1 MTRPSGLAAALIGGL
16 FVLTTPVIVP
26 AQSAGDFAGQPV
38 ARVASAA
45 PGSLFGR
52 VQDEKGSPVAGV
64 VVSALGTTTT
74 FAVSDHDGRF
84 EFGTLAPGPYMLRA
98 HLSGYVAPRA
108 QMVQVR
114 ASARTTSS
122 ISLRRAGSTP
132 VLAAGIGALVDGGDR
147 SEETPPPAR
156 DGVEGTAG
164 SADSNDNHSE
174 TAWRLR
180 HARRGI
186 LKDAS
191 VPFDLFADNNDHPGG
206 VTPVD
211 LLSRAVG
218 SPARMATSFFSDTPF
233 SGQLNLLTTGTFN
246 VPQQLFSADNAPRNV
261 AYVRVGAPVGDRGD
275 WTVRGALT
283 QTDMSSWIVAGS
295 YATRAPARH
304 RYDVGMSYSTQRYDD
319 GSPVSRNGFADLARS
334 AGTVFGFDSFSLSP
348 AVTLTYGTS
357 YSRYDYLD
365 DRDLLSPRVEL
376 TLSTA
381 ANFRISAEASRRALA
396 PGAEEFLPP
405 AETGIWM
412 PAQRTFSSL
421 GPVDRFEAER
431 TTHMGLGIER
441 DFGVSTVSFRAF
453 SQQTDGQLM
462 TLFDAQLPD
471 EPAAAAGHYFVG
483 NVGDA
488 RATGCTA
495 EFRTLIAGRIHGS
508 VSYSFADAELMP
520 AGDVR
525 YLVLLAPSTL
535 RPAHEAIQDLST
547 RLETNV
553 PETSTRVL
561 ILYRVSNGFA
571 RAASDVDL
579 ASRPGLDGRFDVQV
593 RQSLPFMNFSS
604 ARFEMLLAVR
614 NFFRETSPDQSI
626 FDELLVVRPPKRLV
640 GGVTLHF

>member
-1 MTRPSGLAAALIGGL
+1 MTRASALAASALIGGL
-16 FVLTTPVIVP
+16 LILATPPIVL

-45 PGSLFGR
+45 PGSLFGH
-52 VQDEKGSPVAGV
+52 VQDDKGSPVAGV
-64 VVSALGTTTT
+64 IISALGTTTT
-74 FAVSDHDGRF
+74 FAVSDRDGRF

-98 HLSGYVAPRA
+98 HLAGYLAARA

-122 ISLRRAGSTP
+122 ISLRRAGSAP
-132 VLAAGIGALVDGGDR
+132 VLAAGIGGPTDAGDR
-147 SEETPPPAR
+147 SEEVAPSEPDKTDGGAPP
-156 DGVEGTAG
+156 D
-164 SADSNDNHSE
+164 DNHSE

-186 LKDAS
+186 LKDAN
-191 VPFDLFADNNDHPGG
+191 VPYDLFADSEHPGG

-218 SPARMATSFFSDTPF
+218 SPARIATNFFSETPF
-233 SGQLNLLTTGTFN
+233 SGQLNLLTTGSFN
-246 VPQQLFSADNAPRNV
+246 APQQLFSADNAQRNV

-304 RYDVGMSYSTQRYDD
+304 RYDLGMSYSTQRYDD
-319 GSPVSRNGFADLARS
+319 GSPLSRSDFPDGTRS
-334 AGTVFGFDSFSLSP
+334 AGTIFAFDSFSLSP
-348 AVTLTYGTS
+348 TVTLTYGTS

-365 DRDLLSPRVEL
+365 ERNLLSPRVEL
-376 TLSTA
+376 TVSGA
-381 ANFRISAEASRRALA
+381 GNFRIVAEASRRALA

-412 PAQRTFSSL
+412 PAQRTFSAL
-421 GPVDRFEAER
+421 GAADRFEAER
-431 TTHMGLGIER
+431 TTHIGLGMER
-441 DFGVSTVSFRAF
+441 DFGLSTVAFRAF
-453 SQQTDGQLM
+453 SQQTVDQLVA
-462 TLFDAQLPD
+462 LFGTQMPD
-471 EPAAAAGHYFVG
+471 EPGAPAGHYFVG

-488 RATGCTA
+488 QATGCTA
-495 EFRTLIAGRIHGS
+495 ELRTTIGERVHGS
-508 VSYSFADAELMP
+508 VAYTFADAELMP
-520 AGDVR
+520 TANLR
-525 YLVLLAPSTL
+525 YLVLLAPSPM
-535 RPAHEAIQDLST
+535 RPTREAIHDVSA
-547 RLETNV
+547 RVEANV

-561 ILYRVSNGFA
+561 VLYRVSNGFA
-571 RAASDVDL
+571 ATDVDSG
-579 ASRPGLDGRFDVQV
+579 SRPGLDSRFDVQV

-604 ARFEMLLAVR
+604 ARWEMLLAVR
-614 NFFRETSPDQSI
+614 NFFRETSSDQSI
-626 FDELLVVRPPKRLV
+626 YDELLVVRPPNRLV

>member
-1 MTRPSGLAAALIGGL
+1 MTRASALAASALSGGL
-16 FVLTTPVIVP
+16 LVLATPAIAP

-64 VVSALGTTTT
+64 IVSALGTTTT
-74 FAVSDHDGRF
+74 FAVSDRDGRF
-84 EFGTLAPGPYMLRA
+84 EFGTLAPGPYVLRA
-98 HLSGYVAPRA
+98 HLSGYAAPRA

-114 ASARTTSS
+114 ASARTNSS
-122 ISLRRAGSTP
+122 ISLRRSGSTP
-132 VLAAGIGALVDGGDR
+132 VLAAGLGGTADPGES
-147 SEETPPPAR
+147 SEEPALPAPDRADSTTPP
-156 DGVEGTAG
+156 
-164 SADSNDNHSE
+164 ADSHSE

-186 LKDAS
+186 LKDATTT
-191 VPFDLFADNNDHPGG
+191 VPVDVVADSDHSGG

-218 SPARMATSFFSDTPF
+218 SPARIATSFFSETPF
-233 SGQLNLLTTGTFN
+233 SGQLNLLTTGSFN
-246 VPQQLFSADNAPRNV
+246 VPQQLFSDNGARNV
-261 AYVRVGAPVGDRGD
+261 AYVRVGAPVGERGD

-283 QTDMSSWIVAGS
+283 QTDMSSWILAGS

-319 GSPVSRNGFADLARS
+319 GSPLSRSDFPDGTRS
-334 AGTVFGFDSFSLSP
+334 AGTMFAFDSFSLSP

-365 DRDLLSPRVEL
+365 ERNLLSPRMEL
-376 TLSTA
+376 TVSGVE
-381 ANFRISAEASRRALA
+381 NFRIVADVSRRALA

-421 GPVDRFEAER
+421 RGADRFEAER
-431 TTHMGLGIER
+431 TTHLALGVER
-441 DFGVSTVSFRAF
+441 DFGLSTVSVRAF
-453 SQQTDGQLM
+453 SQQTVDQLVA
-462 TLFDAQLPD
+462 LFGARMPD
-471 EPAAAAGHYFVG
+471 EPGAPAGHYFVG

-488 RATGCTA
+488 QATGCTA
-495 EFRTLIAGRIHGS
+495 EFRTLIGARVHGS
-508 VSYSFADAELMP
+508 VAYSFADAELMP
-520 AGDVR
+520 ASELR
-525 YLVLLAPSTL
+525 YLVLLAPSAG
-535 RPAHEAIQDLST
+535 RPTREAIHDVST
-547 RLETNV
+547 RIETNV
-553 PETSTRVL
+553 PETSTRLLV
-561 ILYRVSNGFA
+561 LYRVSNGFA
-571 RAASDVDL
+571 RPAGDVESG
-579 ASRPGLDGRFDVQV
+579 SRTGIDSRFDVQL

-604 ARFEMLLAVR
+604 ARWEMLLAVR
-614 NFFRETSPDQSI
+614 NFFRETSSDQSI
-626 FDELLVVRPPKRLV
+626 FDELLVVRPPKRLI

>member
-1 MTRPSGLAAALIGGL
+1 MTRASGLAASALIGGL
-16 FVLTTPVIVP
+16 TVLATPAIVS

-64 VVSALGTTTT
+64 IVSALGTTTT

-108 QMVQVR
+108 QMIQVR
-114 ASARTTSS
+114 ASGRTTSS

-132 VLAAGIGALVDGGDR
+132 VLAAGIGATAVDPVDR
-147 SEETPPPAR
+147 SEDAAPPAL
-156 DGVEGTAG
+156 EGTN
-164 SADSNDNHSE
+164 SAATATDDSHSE

-186 LKDAS
+186 LKDADLP
-191 VPFDLFADNNDHPGG
+191 VDLFADNDHPGA
-206 VTPVD
+206 VTPID
-211 LLSRAVG
+211 LLSRAVN
-218 SPARMATSFFSDTPF
+218 SPARFATNFFSETPF
-233 SGQLNLLTTGTFN
+233 SGQLNLLTTGSFN
-246 VPQQLFSADNAPRNV
+246 APQQLFSADNAPRNV
-261 AYVRVGAPVGDRGD
+261 AYVRVGAPVGERGD

-304 RYDVGMSYSTQRYDD
+304 RYDAGITYSTQRYDD
-319 GSPVSRNGFADLARS
+319 GSPLSRSDFPDGTRS
-334 AGTVFGFDSFSLSP
+334 AGTVFAFDSFSLSP
-348 AVTLTYGTS
+348 TVTLTYGAS

-365 DRDLLSPRVEL
+365 DRNLLSPRMEL
-376 TLSTA
+376 TISGVE
-381 ANFRISAEASRRALA
+381 NVRIIAEASRRALA

-421 GPVDRFEAER
+421 GAGDRFEAEH
-431 TTHMGLGIER
+431 TTHLGLRAER
-441 DFGVSTVSFRAF
+441 DFGVSTVSVRAF
-453 SQQTDGQLM
+453 SQQTVDQLAA
-462 TLFDAQLPD
+462 LFGTQMPGEPDAP
-471 EPAAAAGHYFVG
+471 AGHYFVG

-495 EFRTLIAGRIHGS
+495 ELRTLIGARVHGS
-508 VSYSFADAELMP
+508 VAYSFADAELMP
-520 AGDVR
+520 TADLR
-525 YLVLLAPSTL
+525 YLLLVAPSAVRAT
-535 RPAHEAIQDLST
+535 REAIHDLST
-547 RLETNV
+547 RIETNV
-553 PETSTRVL
+553 PETSTRILV
-561 ILYRVSNGFA
+561 LYRVSNAFA
-571 RAASDVDL
+571 RPAADADSG
-579 ASRPGLDGRFDVQV
+579 SRPGLDSRFDVQV

-604 ARFEMLLAVR
+604 ARWEMLLAVR
-614 NFFRETSPDQSI
+614 NFFRETSSDQSI
-626 FDELLVVRPPKRLV
+626 YDELLVVRPPKRLV

>member
-1 MTRPSGLAAALIGGL
+1 MTRASALAASALIGGL
-16 FVLTTPVIVP
+16 LVLATPAIAP

-52 VQDEKGSPVAGV
+52 VQDDKGAPVAGV
-64 VVSALGTTTT
+64 IVSALGSTTT
-74 FAVSDHDGRF
+74 FAVSDRDGRF

-132 VLAAGIGALVDGGDR
+132 VLAAGLGAAGDAGDR
-147 SEETPPPAR
+147 SEAVPPPEPDR
-156 DGVEGTAG
+156 TDGAA
-164 SADSNDNHSE
+164 SSSDNHSE

-191 VPFDLFADNNDHPGG
+191 VPFDLFADSEHPSV

-218 SPARMATSFFSDTPF
+218 SPARLATSFFSETPF
-233 SGQLNLLTTGTFN
+233 SGQLNLLTTGSFN
-246 VPQQLFSADNAPRNV
+246 APQQLFSADNAPRNV

-304 RYDVGMSYSTQRYDD
+304 RYDLGMSYSTQRYED
-319 GSPVSRNGFADLARS
+319 GSPLSRSDFPDGTRS
-334 AGTVFGFDSFSLSP
+334 AGTVFAFDSFSLSQ

-365 DRDLLSPRVEL
+365 ERNLLSPRLEL
-376 TLSTA
+376 TLSGPA
-381 ANFRISAEASRRALA
+381 DFRIVAEASRRALA

-412 PAQRTFSSL
+412 PAQRTFSAL
-421 GPVDRFEAER
+421 GAADRFEAER
-431 TTHMGLGIER
+431 TTHLGLGMER
-441 DFGVSTVSFRAF
+441 DFGLSTIAVRAF
-453 SQQTDGQLM
+453 LQQTVDQLVAV
-462 TLFDAQLPD
+462 FGAQMPD
-471 EPAAAAGHYFVG
+471 EPGAPAGHYFVG

-488 RATGCTA
+488 QAAGYTA
-495 EFRTLIAGRIHGS
+495 EFRTTMGERVHGS
-508 VSYSFADAELMP
+508 VAYSFAAAELMP
-520 AGDVR
+520 TGNLR
-525 YLVLLAPSTL
+525 YLVLLAPSAT
-535 RPAHEAIQDLST
+535 RPTREAIHDVST
-547 RLETNV
+547 RLEANV

-561 ILYRVSNGFA
+561 VLYRASNAFA
-571 RAASDVDL
+571 RAAGDAESG
-579 ASRPGLDGRFDVQV
+579 SRPGFDSRFDVQV
-593 RQSLPFMNFSS
+593 RQSLPFMNFSN
-604 ARFEMLLAVR
+604 ARWEMLLAVR
-614 NFFRETSPDQSI
+614 NFFRDTSSDQSI
-626 FDELLVVRPPKRLV
+626 YDELLAVRPPKRLV